1 MAVTDSKSVWQCQS
15 CYLISKHLNQQ
26 AVNQHKCLCTSYSLR
41 QLHLTLL
48 KVQISEGCSS
58 KLVLTLRCIASSSL
72 RPQNCSWLW
81 QTDRQTDRQTEPKI
95 PAQAVSIAFDDLING
110 TNFSSFTI
118 WFQRFRSAAALL
130 GFVLVTGLC
139 GKGECSVA
147 A

>member
-58 KLVLTLRCIASSSL
+58 KLVLTLKMHCVFQSAATKL
-72 RPQNCSWLW
+72 FVAL
-81 QTDRQTDRQTEPKI
+81 TDRQTDRQT
-95 PAQAVSIAFDDLING
+95 DR
-110 TNFSSFTI
+110 T
-118 WFQRFRSAAALL
+118 
-130 GFVLVTGLC
+130 
-139 GKGECSVA
+139 
-147 A
+147 